1 VPKVKLSHFEV
12 PQSTFSAVEK
22 KRDDRRADDRKE
34 HRQGEPHDA
43 AAGAEREDK
52 TALEIL
58 RVMIFFDQLVI
69 TQIALR
75 AVKW

>member
-1 VPKVKLSHFEV
+1 MI
-12 PQSTFSAVEK
+12 TARMSAVEK
-22 KRDDRRADDRKE
+22 KRDDRRADNGEE
-34 HRQGEPHDA
+34 HRECEPHDA
-43 AAGAEREDK
+43 AAGSEREEE

-58 RVMIFFDQLVI
+58 RVMIFFAQLII